1 MMRRCLPA
9 LLVIA
14 LAAGV
19 AHADEETRAARE
31 DTWWQ
36 LEGRDR
42 NAFVDVGFEMTVDDG
57 NTAGAV
63 GEAGDVE
70 LTMGYWF
77 APCLAAEL
85 QLAVGQSV
93 NPGVLSDTRVEN
105 TNGAIGAG
113 LRLGLP
119 VRLSPIAA
127 AHIGYRQKLSS
138 RASLTCGADCGR
150 RVAVAMD
157 DTPDQQIYADVEAGL
172 QLNLGSFSLS
182 ATVQA
187 SNPLASGQTADV
199 AGRAAPGSDPVTRG
213 SANPTEFGFNMQAG
227 VRF

>member
-1 MMRRCLPA
+1 MMRHSLPA
-9 LLVIA
+9 LLVLAI
-14 LAAGV
+14 AAGA
-19 AHADEETRAARE
+19 AHADEATRAARE

-36 LEGRDR
+36 LDGRDR
-42 NAFVDVGFEMTVDDG
+42 TAFVEVGFEMTVDDG
-57 NTAGAV
+57 NSAGDM

-77 APCLAAEL
+77 APCIAAEL

-105 TNGAIGAG
+105 TNGAVGAG

-127 AHIGYRQKLSS
+127 AHVGYRQKLSS
-138 RASLTCGADCGR
+138 RASLTCGTDCGR
-150 RVAVAMD
+150 RVAVALD
-157 DTPDQQIYADVEAGL
+157 DTPDQQIYADVEAGV

-182 ATVQA
+182 ATFQA
-187 SNPLASGQTADV
+187 SNPLSTGQTADV

-213 SANPTEFGFNMQAG
+213 QNTPTELGFNMQAG